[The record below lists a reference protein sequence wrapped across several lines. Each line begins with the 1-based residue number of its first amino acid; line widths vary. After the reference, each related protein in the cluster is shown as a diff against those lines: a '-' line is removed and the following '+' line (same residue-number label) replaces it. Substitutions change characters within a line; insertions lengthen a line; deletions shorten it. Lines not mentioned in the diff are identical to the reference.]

1 MGSAVSN
8 KWKSIDCPMYGGSFV
23 AHNVAVVDNEFS
35 SLDGGMGARGCA
47 GSYYNRYV
55 DVAQKSYA

>member
-1 MGSAVSN
+1 
-8 KWKSIDCPMYGGSFV
+8 MYGGSFV